1 LTENFGKVT
10 TWSTAVYLQNSQHR
24 RFEVLFESIEILRVK
39 RTDLIKDKE

>member
-10 TWSTAVYLQNSQHR
+10 TWSTAGYLQSSQHR

-39 RTDLIKDKE
+39 RTDLIKDKK